1 MKRLFVTCIAVL
13 ALATQAFTKLAVAH
27 DTYPSRPIKIIVPM
41 PAGSAPDIR
50 IRFVAE
56 QLTKLFA
63 EQVVIENR
71 PGGSGII
78 GVNAVLSATPDG
90 YTLLAAPA
98 STFTILPAEKRALP
112 FDVNRDLIPIGTVM
126 AEGQVVAVSS
136 KLGINSFR
144 ELIATARKNPSTI
157 TIGTNPAGS
166 LPHLAA
172 KMIVARSKTEIT
184 VVPYSSGG
192 SKAAIRDIM
201 GGRIQAVIEGRP
213 GLQGA
218 LDSGDLK
225 ALAIMTSERV
235 PTMPDLPTAAETLPG
250 VSAVGWIALCAPKGT
265 PAQVV
270 EQVSEA
276 LRKALAV
283 PELLKRVE
291 QLGTPF
297 HPLFDTELAH
307 FIQKEEE
314 LWRPVVVEH

>member
-1 MKRLFVTCIAVL
+1 
-13 ALATQAFTKLAVAH
+13 
-27 DTYPSRPIKIIVPM
+27 
-41 PAGSAPDIR
+41 
-50 IRFVAE
+50 
-56 QLTKLFA
+56 
-63 EQVVIENR
+63 
-71 PGGSGII
+71 
-78 GVNAVLSATPDG
+78 
-90 YTLLAAPA
+90 
-98 STFTILPAEKRALP
+98 
-112 FDVNRDLIPIGTVM
+112 M
-126 AEGQVVAVSS
+126 AEGQVVAVSP

-144 ELIATARKNPSTI
+144 ELITTAQKNPGTI

-172 KMIVARSKTEIT
+172 KMIVARSKAEIT

-225 ALAIMTSERV
+225 ALAVMTSERV

-250 VSAVGWIALCAPKGT
+250 VSAVGWIVLCAPKGT
-265 PAQVV
+265 PAQIV
-270 EQVSEA
+270 QRISEA
-276 LRKALAV
+276 LRRALAT
-283 PELLKRVE
+283 PDLLKRVE

-297 HPLFDTELAH
+297 HPMFDTELTR

-314 LWRPVVVEH
+314 RWRPVVAGH